1 MKNKNK
7 FLIALTTLC
16 VVAQAVYSRENIGQ
30 FPKKTAGINSLAPQK
45 LAASCSQS
53 GSRIDLDL
61 NNVRTKILGGGDMWW
76 DLSDV
81 KYEIPK
87 DSRKHS
93 LFAGSLWIGGLSQGS
108 NLKVAAMTYRQ
119 SGNDFWPGPLDVNNA
134 SVESQ
139 VCAQYDRHYVIT
151 RKEVE
156 EFRANYAAQGSGV
169 AVPSAIEGWPAFDR
183 YGNANITQ
191 KLAPFYDAD
200 QNDEYNPS
208 GGDYP
213 GYSFNNEMGD
223 CKTQAQLF
231 GDRTLWWVFNDKGN
245 VHTESD
251 GSQVGLEIHA
261 QAFAFSTNDE
271 INNMTF
277 YQYQIFNR
285 SSDKL
290 DSCYLGMWVDPDL
303 GNPNDDFIGCDVAR
317 GLGFCYNGD
326 ADDDGN
332 GENHYGLNPP
342 AIGIDYFQGPLAD
355 PDTID
360 NPASATFNG
369 TGYGDGIVDNE
380 RLGMEKFM
388 FYKNDFSLEGN
399 PQNTSHFYGYLKGR
413 WKDNNPITYGGS
425 GRLSS
430 TILCNFMFP
439 WDTDPNN
446 PGNSWTMTAQADGR
460 FIHSSG
466 IFTLKPGAVNIVTVG
481 AVWAQASSGGP
492 IASVNLMKAADD
504 KAQRLF
510 DNCFE
515 VLNGPDAPDLSFRE
529 LDKEIIIFLSN
540 KKNSN
545 NYQDKYIELDP
556 GIASPPGQIPP
567 YDPYYR
573 FQGYQIFQMRN
584 GDASV
589 ADIYNP
595 DLARLV
601 AQSDIKDGVSQLVNF
616 KYEPAINANIP
627 QVEVIG
633 EDKGIVKSFRIK
645 EDAFA
650 TGDKRLI
657 NHKKYYYLALA
668 YGYNNYKTYDQQ
680 DPLTFDGQKSP
691 YKAGRNNVG
700 KGGKPYTVI
709 PHIIA
714 PENNG
719 TIANSEYGMQPQI
732 TRIEGQGNGG
742 FALEMTDESENAIL
756 TDPNFKHVTY
766 KAGAGPINV
775 KVVDPLAIKPANY
788 VLKLITP
795 GFTPT
800 SINKAG
806 WTITNTSTGETL
818 NSENTIDVGAEQ
830 LTNWGFSVN
839 IAQSYDPGTAES
851 INNGFISGSIE
862 FADPG
867 KRWLTGLP
875 DADFPFP
882 VNWIRAGTV
891 SNTPADILND
901 DYDNIDIASIYES
914 IIPANLGYGAGG
926 TWAPYRLCATTTVGT
941 VPGSPSPGVFC
952 GPAYADAT
960 IMNNTSNFSNL
971 ASVDVVITSD
981 RSKWTRCVVFETN
994 DDTVQS
1000 PTLYGTRKFDLRNAA
1015 SVDKDGNPDN
1025 SGTRGMS
1032 WFPGYA
1038 INIETGER
1046 LNMAFGEDSHFDGV
1060 SSLTNENGADMKWN
1074 PTSNVDFNNIF
1085 NTTPNPAL
1093 GGKHY
1098 IYVFNNNMLNDKNL
1112 AVDTNDVPAY
1122 DSCRFV
1128 YNKMKY
1134 GNFHPNN
1141 LVKRLVF
1148 KDIIWTS
1155 IPLVANNQQLLACD
1169 VRIKLRVTKPYENN
1183 YAASGYKI
1191 DKSINNLGPQANPAS
1206 NNNYPMYSFDTYSFA
1221 PKTYDKETAE
1231 NALQLINVVPNP
1243 YYAYSAYEQNQVDN
1257 QIKITN
1263 LPQKCN
1269 IRIYTMNGTLVREFK
1284 KDEALTSLNWDLK
1297 NQVGIPVSS
1306 GAYLIH
1312 IDVPNVGE
1320 KVLRWFGAMRPLDLD
1335 TY

>member
-7 FLIALTTLC
+7 FLFAVTTLC
-16 VVAQAVYSRENIGQ
+16 IVAQVAYSRENIGQ
-30 FPKKTAGINSLAPQK
+30 APKKVSATTGGTQK
-45 LAASCSQS
+45 LAAACSQS

-76 DLSDV
+76 DLNDV

-93 LFAGSLWIGGLSQGS
+93 LFAGSLWIGGVAQGS

-119 SGNDFWPGPLDVNNA
+119 NGNDFWPGPLDVTNA
-134 SVESQ
+134 AAESQ
-139 VCAQYDRHYVIT
+139 ICSQYDRHFVIT

-156 EFRANYAAQGSGV
+156 EFHAAFLEQGSGV
-169 AVPSAIEGWPAFDR
+169 PVPASIEGWPAFDR
-183 YGNANITQ
+183 FGNSNITQ
-191 KLAPFYDAD
+191 QLAPFFDYD
-200 QNDEYNPS
+200 QNGEYNPS

-213 GYSFNNEMGD
+213 GYSLSGEMGN
-223 CKTQAQLF
+223 CKTEAQLF

-303 GNPNDDFIGCDVAR
+303 GNPNDDFIGCDVGR
-317 GLGFCYNGD
+317 GLGYCYNGD

-360 NPASATFNG
+360 NPASSTFNG

-388 FYKNDFSLEGN
+388 FYKNDFTLEGN
-399 PQNTSHFYGYLKGR
+399 PQNTSHYYGFLKGR

-430 TILCNFMFP
+430 PILCNFMFP
-439 WDTDPNN
+439 GDTDPNN
-446 PGNSWTMTAQADGR
+446 AGNPWYATSANDGR

-466 IFTLKPGAVNIVTVG
+466 IFTLRPGAVNIVTVG

-492 IASVNLMKAADD
+492 LASVGLMKAADD

-510 DNCFE
+510 DNCFQ

-529 LDKEIIIFLSN
+529 LDKEIIIYLTN
-540 KKNSN
+540 RANSN
-545 NYQDKYIELDP
+545 NFQDKYQELDP
-556 GIASPPGQIPP
+556 GIASPPGQNPP
-567 YDPYYR
+567 YDPFYK
-573 FQGYQIFQMRN
+573 FQGYQIFQMKT

-616 KYEPAINANIP
+616 KYDQSLNANVP

-633 EDKGIVKSFRIK
+633 EDNGIVKSFK
-645 EDAFA
+645 VTEDAFA
-650 TGDKRLI
+650 SGDKRLI

-668 YGYNNYKTYDQQ
+668 YGYNNYKTYDQS
-680 DPLTFDGQKSP
+680 DPLSFDGQKAP

-709 PHIIA
+709 PHIVA

-719 TIANSEYGMQPQI
+719 TVANSVYGQQPEI

-742 FALEMTDESENAIL
+742 FSLDLTEASESAIL
-756 TDPNFKHVTY
+756 SDSKFKQITY
-766 KAGAGPINV
+766 KAGSGPLNV
-775 KVVDPLAIKPANY
+775 KVVDPLAIKPASY
-788 VLKLITP
+788 SFKLLTP

-800 SINKAG
+800 SINTAS
-806 WTITNTSTGETL
+806 WTITNRTTGQVI
-818 NSENTIDVGAEQ
+818 NSDNTIGVGAEQ
-830 LTNWGFSVN
+830 LTPWGFSVTV
-839 IAQSYDPGTAES
+839 AQSYDPGDANAT
-851 INNGFISGSIE
+851 NNGFIEGTMD
-862 FADPG
+862 FADPA
-867 KRWLTGLP
+867 KRWLTGIP

-891 SNTPADILND
+891 SNTPSDILND
-901 DYDNIDIASIYES
+901 DYDNVDPGSVYES
-914 IIPANLGYGAGG
+914 ILPVNLGYGTGG
-926 TWAPYRLCATTTVGT
+926 TWAPYRLCAVTKVGT
-941 VPGSPSPGVFC
+941 VPGSPGQGVFC
-952 GPAYADAT
+952 GPAWEDAN
-960 IMNNTSNFSNL
+960 IMNNTSNFANL
-971 ASVDVVITSD
+971 ASVDIVITSD
-981 RSKWTRCVVFETN
+981 QSKWTRCAVFETN
-994 DDTVQS
+994 DDTTKS
-1000 PTLYGTRKFDLRNAA
+1000 TTLYGTRKLDLRNSP
-1015 SVDKDGNPDN
+1015 SVGKDGNPDN
-1025 SGTRGMS
+1025 SGTIGMS

-1038 INIETGER
+1038 INVETGER

-1060 SSLTNENGADMKWN
+1060 SSPTNENGADMKWN
-1074 PTSNVDFNNIF
+1074 PTGNADFQNIF
-1085 NTTPNPAL
+1085 NNTPNPAF

-1098 IYVFNNNMLNDKNL
+1098 VYVFGNNTITS
-1112 AVDTNDVPAY
+1112 ASAAADVPAY
-1122 DSCRFV
+1122 DSCRYV
-1128 YNKMKY
+1128 YEKMKQN
-1134 GNFHPNN
+1134 NFHPNN
-1141 LVKRLVF
+1141 AVKRSVF
-1148 KDIIWTS
+1148 KDIIWTG
-1155 IPLVANNQQLLACD
+1155 IPLLAAGQQFMSTD
-1169 VRIKLRVTKPYENN
+1169 VRIRLRVTKPYENN
-1183 YAASGYKI
+1183 YAAPGYKA
-1191 DKSINNLGPQANPAS
+1191 DKTVNLDGPRAS
-1206 NNNYPMYSFDTYSFA
+1206 QPQNDNYPMYSFDTYNFA
-1221 PKTYDKETAE
+1221 PRTYDKTTAE

-1243 YYAYSAYEQNQVDN
+1243 YYAFSDYEQNQVDN

-1263 LPQKCN
+1263 LPQKCT
-1269 IRIYTMNGTLVREFK
+1269 IKIYTLNGILIREFS
-1284 KDEALTSLNWDLK
+1284 KDEPLTSLNWDLK
-1297 NQVGIPVSS
+1297 NQVGIPVAS

-1312 IDVPNVGE
+1312 VDVPNVGE
-1320 KVLRWFGAMRPLDLD
+1320 KVVKWFGALRPLDLD
-1335 TY
+1335 NY